1 MQYRSPP
8 RPPPAHSMA
17 VSATRPAYAC
27 RRWTAEPAGADLEV
41 DRVGWLFGCRRC
53 AAVDELRAGCEQ
65 RYATKRCLQLHY
77 LANASSTG
85 PRSGTLR
92 CGAASERG
100 PAWSSKNQAVLTD
113 FIRASRSKLPAARAG
128 RLDSTLRLVRPS
140 LNPCYTRA
148 PARRSSVDQD
158 HPSRSR
164 DLCRGLIRC
173 GSARPRRS
181 CTQAGAAWRRSA
193 LRDGAADRSGEQ
205 RARRPRGAPA
215 ACRIGVARGRP
226 DNGCA
231 PESLRSA
238 GLLPSPRP
246 LLTGDARAVCSFS
259 SSRPRSALSR
269 LGLGARRILAPMA
282 RRRSPSVRR
291 RDLPQSTALWALGLR
306 PPCSEDDAARNR
318 RGRGG
323 SRRARHAMG
332 LIPGAQPPRAA
343 HPPPVMASP
352 GLLNGCAGQLA
363 QPLAL
368 AMLLQAA
375 LLCVRSAPPASVSP
389 RAAAERAGS
398 PGRRGATPGRMPGGG
413 NGPGAGADGAVHGC
427 EQTCASPKRRCISP
441 QPCGAPPGAETAA
454 PNPSYGCTRAPW
466 CPFNA
471 PATPAPTATP
481 IAA

>member
-1 MQYRSPP
+1 MHPYP
-8 RPPPAHSMA
+8 
-17 VSATRPAYAC
+17 
-27 RRWTAEPAGADLEV
+27 
-41 DRVGWLFGCRRC
+41 
-53 AAVDELRAGCEQ
+53 
-65 RYATKRCLQLHY
+65 
-77 LANASSTG
+77 
-85 PRSGTLR
+85 TLR
-92 CGAASERG
+92 IHACF
-100 PAWSSKNQAVLTD
+100 SSHTD
-113 FIRASRSKLPAARAG
+113 LIRASRSKLPAARVG

-148 PARRSSVDQD
+148 PARRSSVDQN

-193 LRDGAADRSGEQ
+193 LRDGAADRAGEQ

-215 ACRIGVARGRP
+215 ACRIGVARGRS
-226 DNGCA
+226 DDGCA

-238 GLLPSPRP
+238 GLRPSPRP

-291 RDLPQSTALWALGLR
+291 RDLPQSAALRALGLR

-413 NGPGAGADGAVHGC
+413 NGPGVGADGAVHGC
-427 EQTCASPKRRCISP
+427 EQTCASRKRRCISP

-454 PNPSYGCTRAPW
+454 PDPSHGFTRAPR
-466 CPFNA
+466 CPLNA